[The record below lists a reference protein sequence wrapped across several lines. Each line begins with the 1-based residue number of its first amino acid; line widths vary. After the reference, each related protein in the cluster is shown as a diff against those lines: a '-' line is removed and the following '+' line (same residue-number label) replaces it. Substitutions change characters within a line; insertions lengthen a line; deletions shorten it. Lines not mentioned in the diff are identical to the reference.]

1 MKTSV
6 MIAGALLVALGQPAH
21 ADKTYPPIAGY
32 LMAQDQEVA
41 LARTAA
47 PANVSGPATIKV
59 LTPQGYKVVE
69 SGKNGFVCLVMRGFT
84 APTYSPKMFL
94 DLVYDA
100 SLRAPICFNA
110 QAAVEVLPYYELR
123 TDLGMKRQSVEQI
136 RAGVEAAYKSG
147 QLPRRTG
154 VSFAY
159 MWSGEQNLG
168 PMVHHWHPHMMIF
181 APNLDNAMLGNN
193 DFGAPL
199 PQLTDDAGTPFS
211 VAVIPVDD
219 RLFVGRV
226 PAVPAAPA
234 PGHPGH

>member
-6 MIAGALLVALGQPAH
+6 MFAGALLVALGQAAH
-21 ADKTYPPIAGY
+21 ADKAYPPIAAY

-47 PANVSGPATIKV
+47 PASVSGPATVKV

-69 SGKNGFVCLVMRGFT
+69 TGKNGFVCLVMRGFS

-100 SLRAPICFNA
+100 SVRAPICFNA
-110 QAAVEVLPYYELR
+110 QAAAEVLPYYELR
-123 TDLGMKRQSVEQI
+123 TDLGMKGQSPDQI
-136 RAGVEAAYKSG
+136 RAGIEAAYKAG
-147 QLPRRTG
+147 RLPRRTG
-154 VSFAY
+154 LSVAY

-168 PMVHHWHPHMMIF
+168 PNVHHWHPHMMLF
-181 APNLDNAMLGNN
+181 AANLDNAMFGNN
-193 DFGAPL
+193 DFGTPL
-199 PQLTDDAGTPFS
+199 PQLSDDAGTPFS

-226 PAVPAAPA
+226 SAPPAA
-234 PGHPGH
+234 H